1 MNYLEEFSKKI
12 IKVQISFD
20 VRGRDYIFKA
30 DINRLLP

>member
-20 VRGRDYIFKA
+20 VRWKVT
-30 DINRLLP
+30 INLIYNLS